1 MTKKSLTDGRTD
13 GQTDD
18 STKSIV
24 HIFQKC
30 ALKSF
35 EHLLGTTFVLRIF
48 KILSVDG
55 RTLASKIKKMAKNSN
70 FNVFFLRFER
80 SLCPKS

>member
-18 STKSIV
+18 STKSIG

-30 ALKSF
+30 ALKKSRINRKF
-35 EHLLGTTFVLRIF
+35 RVPRKQGAHFLGAGAQMQE
-48 KILSVDG
+48 SW
-55 RTLASKIKKMAKNSN
+55 
-70 FNVFFLRFER
+70 VFLFHHQHEISDR
-80 SLCPKS
+80 